1 MLLKAG
7 YVATPAHR
15 TEHQKFIRQISNVQ
29 KRIKSAPVATLDL
42 ELMDFLRNW
51 LFSHI
56 LVSDKKYG
64 PRLNAYGLY

>member
-1 MLLKAG
+1 MLMKAG
-7 YVATPAHR
+7 YVATPAHV
-15 TEHQKFIRQISNVQ
+15 TEHEKFICEIAKLQARL
-29 KRIKSAPVATLDL
+29 KSSPVSMLDM
-42 ELMDFLRNW
+42 ELMDFLRDW